1 MTLSA
6 SQAAYAQSDPGS
18 IERTI
23 PTFEAEPKNSKTT
36 VTREE
41 SAEAGARFSERFV
54 LSAVNIEGA
63 TVFSSAELAQSFE
76 PFLASEIGQAEIDKI
91 AASITERYRRGGY
104 LLSYAVVPE
113 QSVSSG
119 IVRIRV
125 VEGYVEKVRIAG
137 DKISAKAIQD
147 LVGAISTDR
156 PLRSSTLEKA
166 LGLVRGVS
174 GVVLA
179 DTRISRSPQ
188 NPARHQLT
196 LVLKAARYRAIAY
209 TDNRGTIRGARLRG
223 YASFN
228 LASLAVPGDNVQLDL
243 FTIPSSK
250 FRFLYG
256 QAKASVP
263 LNDDGLRLSASA
275 SRGGQWKKLE
285 GLDQNG
291 KSRQFS
297 AEVSRPLSMRRLL
310 SITAHLS
317 FDDWR
322 SEEKRGGVMIQRD
335 RLQVARAWLDFERT
349 AKTRINGHVGLS
361 QGLDL
366 GPVTERGD
374 PRASR
379 PHGDGTFTKVDARVQ
394 VVRPIARR
402 LSLRAVAEGQLASD
416 SLLAPEEFALG
427 GTRIGRAF
435 DFNEATG
442 DHGIGG
448 MLEISYRLDA
458 KKVKLF
464 EVFAFADG
472 GGAFRKRS
480 SPGLPDEQWLSSA
493 GIGTRLSAFGLLLS
507 GEVGVPVATSHKS
520 RGVRAFFSATKV
532 F

>member
-1 MTLSA
+1 MTLLA
-6 SQAAYAQSDPGS
+6 SQTAFAQTDPGS

-23 PTFEAEPKNSKTT
+23 PKFDAEPKSSKPT
-36 VTREE
+36 VTQVD

-63 TVFSSAELAQSFE
+63 TVFSSAEFALSFE
-76 PFLASEIGQAEIDKI
+76 PYLASEIGQAELDKI
-91 AASITERYRRGGY
+91 AASITARYRRAGY
-104 LLSYAVVPE
+104 LLSYAMVPE

-174 GVVLA
+174 GVILT

-196 LVLKAARYRAIAY
+196 LMLKAERYRAIAY
-209 TDNRGTIRGARLRG
+209 TDNRGTIQGARLRG
-223 YASFN
+223 YTSFN
-228 LASLAVPGDNVQLDL
+228 LASLAVPGDSLQLDL
-243 FTIPSSK
+243 FTIPSSR
-250 FRFLYG
+250 FRFLYA

-275 SRGGQWKKLE
+275 SRGDQWRKLD
-285 GLDQNG
+285 GPDQNG

-297 AEVSRPLSMRRLL
+297 AELSQPLSTRRLL

-322 SEEKRGGVMIQRD
+322 SEEKRAGVLIQRD
-335 RLQVARAWLDFERT
+335 RIQVARAWFDFERT
-349 AKTRINGHVGLS
+349 AKTRINGHVGVS

-379 PHGDGTFTKVDARVQ
+379 PNGDGTFTKVDARLQLVT
-394 VVRPIARR
+394 PIAKR

-448 MLEISYRLDA
+448 MLEVSYRLDA

-472 GGAFRKRS
+472 CGAFRKRP

-493 GIGTRLSAFGLLLS
+493 GVGTRLSAFGLLLS
-507 GEVGVPVATSHKS
+507 GEIGVPIATSHKS